1 MVSIRQE
8 VTGVKPTKAC
18 TKCGIE
24 KEYTEEFFSKREH
37 GKLRADCRTC
47 YNKYYRDN
55 NHKYLK
61 ASMVY
66 DAKERA
72 KKKNMDFNLVKKDI
86 HFPEVCPVF
95 NIKLEHGRKN
105 WKSSPTIDRIDNN
118 KGYVLDNCIVV
129 SCIAN
134 TIKNSATPKQILKV
148 GNFYKKLYKEKGI
161 KDEPK
166 Y

>member
-1 MVSIRQE
+1 M
-8 VTGVKPTKAC
+8 KPTKVC

-148 GNFYKKLYKEKGI
+148 GNFYKKLYKENT
-161 KDEPK
+161 
-166 Y
+166 

>member
-1 MVSIRQE
+1 M
-8 VTGVKPTKAC
+8 KPIKAC

-55 NHKYLK
+55 NHRYLK

-95 NIKLEHGRKN
+95 NIKLEHGRKD
-105 WKSSPTIDRIDNN
+105 WKNSPTIDRIDNT
-118 KGYVLDNCIVV
+118 KGYLINNCIVV
-129 SCIAN
+129 SCLAN

-148 GNFYKKLYKEKGI
+148 GNFYKKLYEEKGI

>member
-1 MVSIRQE
+1 
-8 VTGVKPTKAC
+8 VKPIKAC

-55 NHKYLK
+55 NHRYLK

-95 NIKLEHGRKN
+95 NIKLEHGRKAWIN
-105 WKSSPTIDRIDNN
+105 SPTID
-118 KGYVLDNCIVV
+118 
-129 SCIAN
+129 
-134 TIKNSATPKQILKV
+134 
-148 GNFYKKLYKEKGI
+148 
-161 KDEPK
+161 
-166 Y
+166 

>member
-1 MVSIRQE
+1 M
-8 VTGVKPTKAC
+8 KPIKAC

-161 KDEPK
+161 KDETK
-166 Y
+166 

>member
-1 MVSIRQE
+1 M
-8 VTGVKPTKAC
+8 KPIKAC

-55 NHKYLK
+55 NHRYLK

-95 NIKLEHGRKN
+95 NIKLEHGRKD
-105 WKSSPTIDRIDNN
+105 WKNSPTIDRIDNN

-161 KDEPK
+161 KDETF
-166 Y
+166 

>member
-1 MVSIRQE
+1 M
-8 VTGVKPTKAC
+8 KPIKAC

-55 NHKYLK
+55 NHRYLK

-95 NIKLEHGRKN
+95 NIKLEHGRKD
-105 WKSSPTIDRIDNN
+105 WKNSPTIDRIDNN

-161 KDEPK
+161 KDETK
-166 Y
+166 

>member
-1 MVSIRQE
+1 M
-8 VTGVKPTKAC
+8 KPIKAC

-55 NHKYLK
+55 NHRYLK

-148 GNFYKKLYKEKGI
+148 GNFYKKLYEEKGI

>member
-1 MVSIRQE
+1 M
-8 VTGVKPTKAC
+8 KPIKAC

-148 GNFYKKLYKEKGI
+148 GNFYKKLYEEKGI

>member
-1 MVSIRQE
+1 M
-8 VTGVKPTKAC
+8 KPTKAC

-134 TIKNSATPKQILKV
+134 TIKNSATPKQILRV

>member
-1 MVSIRQE
+1 M
-8 VTGVKPTKAC
+8 KPIKAC

-95 NIKLEHGRKN
+95 NIKLEHGRKD
-105 WKSSPTIDRIDNN
+105 WKNSPTIDRIDNT
-118 KGYVLDNCIVV
+118 KGYLIDNCIVV
-129 SCIAN
+129 SCLAN

-161 KDEPK
+161 KDETN
-166 Y
+166 

>member
-1 MVSIRQE
+1 M
-8 VTGVKPTKAC
+8 KPIKAC

>member
-1 MVSIRQE
+1 M
-8 VTGVKPTKAC
+8 KPTKAC
-18 TKCGIE
+18 TKCGIV

-37 GKLRADCRTC
+37 GRLRAECRTC

-55 NHKYLK
+55 NHRYLK

-66 DAKERA
+66 DAKTRA
-72 KKKNMDFNLVKKDI
+72 KKKNMDFNLVKKEI
-86 HFPEVCPVF
+86 HFPEICPVL
-95 NIKLEHGRKN
+95 NIKLVHGREDWKN
-105 WKSSPTIDRIDNN
+105 SPTIDRIDNS

-129 SCIAN
+129 SNLAN
-134 TIKNSATPKQILKV
+134 TIKNSATPSEILKV
-148 GNFYKKLYKEKGI
+148 GKFYKKLYKEKGI

>member
-1 MVSIRQE
+1 M
-8 VTGVKPTKAC
+8 KPTKAC

-95 NIKLEHGRKN
+95 NIKLEHGRKD
-105 WKSSPTIDRIDNN
+105 WKNSPTIDRIDNT
-118 KGYVLDNCIVV
+118 KGYLIDNCIVV
-129 SCIAN
+129 SCLAN

>member
-1 MVSIRQE
+1 M
-8 VTGVKPTKAC
+8 KPTKAC

-95 NIKLEHGRKN
+95 NIKLEHGRKD
-105 WKSSPTIDRIDNN
+105 WKNSPTIDRIDNT
-118 KGYVLDNCIVV
+118 KGYLIDNCIVV
-129 SCIAN
+129 SCLAN

-161 KDEPK
+161 KDETK
-166 Y
+166 

>member
-1 MVSIRQE
+1 
-8 VTGVKPTKAC
+8 
-18 TKCGIE
+18 
-24 KEYTEEFFSKREH
+24 
-37 GKLRADCRTC
+37 
-47 YNKYYRDN
+47 
-55 NHKYLK
+55 
-61 ASMVY
+61 MVY

-95 NIKLEHGRKN
+95 NIKLEHGRKD
-105 WKSSPTIDRIDNN
+105 WKNSPTIDRIDNN

-148 GNFYKKLYKEKGI
+148 GTFYKKLY
-161 KDEPK
+161 
-166 Y
+166 

>member
-1 MVSIRQE
+1 M
-8 VTGVKPTKAC
+8 KPIKAC

-55 NHKYLK
+55 NHRYLK

-95 NIKLEHGRKN
+95 NIKLEHGRKD
-105 WKSSPTIDRIDNN
+105 WKNSPTIDRIDNT
-118 KGYVLDNCIVV
+118 KGYLIDNCIVV
-129 SCIAN
+129 SCLAN

-161 KDEPK
+161 KDETN
-166 Y
+166 

>member
-1 MVSIRQE
+1 M
-8 VTGVKPTKAC
+8 KPIKAC

-95 NIKLEHGRKN
+95 NIKLEHGRKD
-105 WKSSPTIDRIDNN
+105 WKNSPTIDRIDNN

-148 GNFYKKLYKEKGI
+148 GNFYKKLYEEKGI

>member
-1 MVSIRQE
+1 M
-8 VTGVKPTKAC
+8 KPTKAC

-55 NHKYLK
+55 NHRYLK

-95 NIKLEHGRKN
+95 NIKLEHGRKD
-105 WKSSPTIDRIDNN
+105 WKNSPTIDRIDNT
-118 KGYVLDNCIVV
+118 KGYLIDNCIVV
-129 SCIAN
+129 SCLAN

-161 KDEPK
+161 KNETK
-166 Y
+166 

>member
-1 MVSIRQE
+1 M
-8 VTGVKPTKAC
+8 KPIKAC
-18 TKCGIE
+18 TKCGIK

-55 NHKYLK
+55 NHRYLK

-95 NIKLEHGRKN
+95 NIKLEHGRKD
-105 WKSSPTIDRIDNN
+105 WKNSPTIDRIDNT
-118 KGYVLDNCIVV
+118 KGYLIDNCIVV
-129 SCIAN
+129 SCLAN

-161 KDEPK
+161 KDETN
-166 Y
+166 

>member
-1 MVSIRQE
+1 M
-8 VTGVKPTKAC
+8 KPIKAC

-134 TIKNSATPKQILKV
+134 TIKNSATPKQILRV

>member
-1 MVSIRQE
+1 
-8 VTGVKPTKAC
+8 VKPIKAC

-55 NHKYLK
+55 NHRYLK

-95 NIKLEHGRKN
+95 NIKLEHGRKD
-105 WKSSPTIDRIDNN
+105 WKNSPTIDRIDNN

>member
-1 MVSIRQE
+1 M
-8 VTGVKPTKAC
+8 KPIKAC

-95 NIKLEHGRKN
+95 NIKLEHGRKD
-105 WKSSPTIDRIDNN
+105 WKNSPTIDRIDNT
-118 KGYVLDNCIVV
+118 KGYLIDNCIVV
-129 SCIAN
+129 SCLAN

>member
-1 MVSIRQE
+1 
-8 VTGVKPTKAC
+8 VKPIKAC

-55 NHKYLK
+55 NHRYLK

-95 NIKLEHGRKN
+95 NIKLEHGRKD
-105 WKSSPTIDRIDNN
+105 WKNSPTIDRIDNN

-148 GNFYKKLYKEKGI
+148 GNFYKKLYEEKGI

>member
-1 MVSIRQE
+1 
-8 VTGVKPTKAC
+8 VKPIKAC
-18 TKCGIE
+18 TKCGIK

-55 NHKYLK
+55 NHRYLK

-95 NIKLEHGRKN
+95 NIKLEHGRKD
-105 WKSSPTIDRIDNN
+105 WKNSPTIDRIDNT
-118 KGYVLDNCIVV
+118 KGYLIDNCIVV
-129 SCIAN
+129 SCLAN

-161 KDEPK
+161 KDETN
-166 Y
+166 

>member
-1 MVSIRQE
+1 M
-8 VTGVKPTKAC
+8 KPIKAC

-55 NHKYLK
+55 NHRYLK

>member
-1 MVSIRQE
+1 M
-8 VTGVKPTKAC
+8 KPTKAC

-55 NHKYLK
+55 NHRYLK

-95 NIKLEHGRKN
+95 NIKLEHGRKD
-105 WKSSPTIDRIDNN
+105 WKNSPTIDRIDNT
-118 KGYVLDNCIVV
+118 KGYLIDNCIVV
-129 SCIAN
+129 SCLAN

-161 KDEPK
+161 KDETN
-166 Y
+166 

>member
-1 MVSIRQE
+1 M
-8 VTGVKPTKAC
+8 KPIKAC

-55 NHKYLK
+55 NHRYLK

-95 NIKLEHGRKN
+95 NIKLEHGRKD
-105 WKSSPTIDRIDNN
+105 WKNSPTIDRIDNN

-161 KDEPK
+161 KDETN
-166 Y
+166 

>member
-1 MVSIRQE
+1 M
-8 VTGVKPTKAC
+8 KPIKAC

-95 NIKLEHGRKN
+95 NIKLEHGRKD
-105 WKSSPTIDRIDNN
+105 WKNSPTIDRIDNT
-118 KGYVLDNCIVV
+118 KGYLIDNCIVV
-129 SCIAN
+129 SCLAN

-161 KDEPK
+161 KDETF
-166 Y
+166 

>member
-1 MVSIRQE
+1 M
-8 VTGVKPTKAC
+8 KPIKAC

-55 NHKYLK
+55 NHRYLK

-95 NIKLEHGRKN
+95 NIKLEHGRKD
-105 WKSSPTIDRIDNN
+105 WKNSPTIDRIDNN

-148 GNFYKKLYKEKGI
+148 GNFYKKLYEEKGI